1 MSEPGRL
8 FLVSVP
14 LRSADAVSTML
25 KVLPWSCYFWRSD
38 RRDLKSWRVCH
49 YSASQRRRMPGSS
62 ATLVPETGVQRD
74 WEEREFAQSIQL
86 GIKSLAQFLNEFGL
100 R

>member
-1 MSEPGRL
+1 MEERPAARK
-8 FLVSVP
+8 
-14 LRSADAVSTML
+14 A
-25 KVLPWSCYFWRSD
+25 
-38 RRDLKSWRVCH
+38 DLKSWRVCH

>member
-1 MSEPGRL
+1 MGFCSHFFCSHFAPSRTAQRASE
-8 FLVSVP
+8 
-14 LRSADAVSTML
+14 
-25 KVLPWSCYFWRSD
+25 
-38 RRDLKSWRVCH
+38 RDLEEFEGDFDRH

-86 GIKSLAQFLNEFGL
+86 GIKSLAQFLNDFGL

>member
-1 MSEPGRL
+1 
-8 FLVSVP
+8 
-14 LRSADAVSTML
+14 
-25 KVLPWSCYFWRSD
+25 
-38 RRDLKSWRVCH
+38 
-49 YSASQRRRMPGSS
+49 MPGSS

-100 R
+100 G

>member
-1 MSEPGRL
+1 MCISHKKHNRTGAARKPTSELEGLPLLG
-8 FLVSVP
+8 VP
-14 LRSADAVSTML
+14 ATAHAGQQRYAR
-25 KVLPWSCYFWRSD
+25 PRD
-38 RRDLKSWRVCH
+38 R
-49 YSASQRRRMPGSS
+49 GS
-62 ATLVPETGVQRD
+62 GVQRD